1 MDSAAPLFLLLAQS
15 APQNPSLPADVS
27 ASAPLAAASAPIV
40 AAPVV
45 PEAAAHTSS
54 SVLEIIAHSDP
65 LLQATLV
72 LLIGFS
78 VVSWGIIFY
87 KARFLH
93 QAMKE
98 SNQFLDAFWRADRL
112 DEAYRS
118 VENYPHSP
126 VAQVFRAGFAEL
138 RRLLQDHP
146 DDKKVEGVKES
157 KEANSNIGPSGIDNV
172 TRALRRAGTSQITTL
187 EKRLPFLATC
197 GSTSPFIGL
206 FGTVWG
212 ILQAFQKI
220 GQTGQ
225 ASIQTVG
232 PSISEALIATAVGLF
247 AAIPAVM
254 AYNFFLSRIRLLSAE
269 MDNFS
274 SDFLNIVKRH
284 FFRG

>member
-1 MDSAAPLFLLLAQS
+1 MDSAASTFLLLAQNV
-15 APQNPSLPADVS
+15 PQNPSAPADAVV
-27 ASAPLAAASAPIV
+27 SAPLASGAAPLTSAPV
-40 AAPVV
+40 AVEGAT
-45 PEAAAHTSS
+45 HTSS

-65 LLQATLV
+65 LLQATLL

-87 KARFLH
+87 KARFLN

-146 DDKKVEGVKES
+146 DDKKGEPKDGKEGS
-157 KEANSNIGPSGIDNV
+157 SNNIGPSGIDNV
-172 TRALRRAGTSQITTL
+172 TRALRRAGTAQITTL

>member
-1 MDSAAPLFLLLAQS
+1 MPSVSEVSLLLAQS
-15 APQNPSLPADVS
+15 AAEPV
-27 ASAPLAAASAPIV
+27 APKG
-40 AAPVV
+40 
-45 PEAAAHTSS
+45 
-54 SVLEIIAHSDP
+54 VLEIVKESDP
-65 LLQATLV
+65 LLQFTL
-72 LLIGFS
+72 LLLVVFS
-78 VVSWGIIFY
+78 VVSWGIILY
-87 KARFLH
+87 KWRLLR
-93 QAMKE
+93 QATQE
-98 SNQFLDAFWRADRL
+98 TGLFLDNFWKADRL

-138 RRLLQDHP
+138 RRLLQDQSEEKGEP
-146 DDKKVEGVKES
+146 KGENKPTPEGKGS
-157 KEANSNIGPSGIDNV
+157 YIGPTGIDNV

-187 EKRLPFLATC
+187 ERRLPFLATC

-220 GQTGQ
+220 GATGS

-232 PSISEALIATAVGLF
+232 PAISEALIATAVGLF

-254 AYNFFLSRIRLLSAE
+254 AYNYFLSQIRVLSAE

-274 SDFLNIVKRH
+274 ADYLNIVKRH

>member
-1 MDSAAPLFLLLAQS
+1 MPSVSDVTLLLAQS
-15 APQNPSLPADVS
+15 AAETT
-27 ASAPLAAASAPIV
+27 APKG
-40 AAPVV
+40 
-45 PEAAAHTSS
+45 
-54 SVLEIIAHSDP
+54 VLEIVRESDP
-65 LLQATLV
+65 LLQATL
-72 LLIGFS
+72 LLLVVFS
-78 VVSWGIIFY
+78 VVSWGIILY
-87 KARFLH
+87 KWRLLR
-93 QAMKE
+93 QAVQE
-98 SNQFLDAFWRADRL
+98 TSQFLDNFWKADRL

-138 RRLLQDHP
+138 RRLLQDQS
-146 DDKKVEGVKES
+146 DDKADAKGES
-157 KEANSNIGPSGIDNV
+157 RSDAKGDPKPAGDNKASYIGPSGIDNV

-187 EKRLPFLATC
+187 ERRLPFLATC

-220 GQTGQ
+220 GATGS

-232 PSISEALIATAVGLF
+232 PAISEALIATAVGLF

-254 AYNFFLSRIRLLSAE
+254 AYNYFLSQIRVLSAE

-274 SDFLNIVKRH
+274 ADYLNIVKRH